1 MDLREYIPSSEW
13 DVLNTSATRHI
24 RRYPFFDTDPYP
36 ELIFS
41 LTLKRQST
49 FYIYL
54 LVLPC
59 ILLSCLTLV
68 LFWIPPQ
75 RPDRTAVGK
84 YSNSNGLNISWYI
97 STFQCGT
104 YTNENTKGSFTRHG
118 NGAGAVH
125 GTFPKWVQDPMATA
139 RCQQRRCRRQQ
150 RRRSRHV

>member
-1 MDLREYIPSSEW
+1 MALLEKRDTSHVLLNSKKANVLMIIFCVSVQEIVDLREYIPSSEW

-84 YSNSNGLNISWYI
+84 YLLSCS
-97 STFQCGT
+97 
-104 YTNENTKGSFTRHG
+104 
-118 NGAGAVH
+118 
-125 GTFPKWVQDPMATA
+125 
-139 RCQQRRCRRQQ
+139 
-150 RRRSRHV
+150 